1 METEAKRMERKEE
14 MLIKKKEEYICVGD
28 LNSQAVESQILSDAM
43 IRD

>member
-14 MLIKKKEEYICVGD
+14 MLIKKKEYICVGD